1 MGAWVLDY
9 VGYWAG
15 QEGFVRHSNTQYRFP
30 AFEGDVTYLD
40 GEVTG
45 TRHDDLLGVPLV
57 SIDVVMTTQDGAVMA
72 KGPVEVQ
79 LPA

>member
-9 VGYWAG
+9 IAMWAG
-15 QEGFVRHSNTQYRFP
+15 DRALIRHSGVQYRFP

-40 GEVTG
+40 GEVAG
-45 TRHDDLLGVPLV
+45 TRHDPTLGAGVV
-57 SIDVVMTTQDGAVMA
+57 TIEVVMTTQDGAVMA
-72 KGPVEVQ
+72 KGPVEVE